1 MHHSIDELKRLREP
15 IRPGILRRIAE
26 DLEREV
32 QPQLDELAELKAL
45 AATMKPTKKGAGA

>member
-15 IRPGILRRIAE
+15 VKPGVLRRIAE

-32 QPQLDELAELKAL
+32 QPQLDELDAIKAR
-45 AATMKPTKKGAGA
+45 KGKKEAGA